1 MSLCIRHGWF
11 ILEVKYVTKFVLQS
25 LAAILGTVKP
35 ESEEVSE
42 KIRSAGKKACLIH
55 SGMSLLYYMK
65 VIMPDNSEV
74 DFELLNLSLN

>member
-1 MSLCIRHGWF
+1 M
-11 ILEVKYVTKFVLQS
+11 TKFVLQS
-25 LAAILGTVKP
+25 LVAILDTVKP

-42 KIRSAGKKACLIH
+42 KIRSAGKTCLLDY
-55 SGMSLLYYMK
+55 GMSLLYE